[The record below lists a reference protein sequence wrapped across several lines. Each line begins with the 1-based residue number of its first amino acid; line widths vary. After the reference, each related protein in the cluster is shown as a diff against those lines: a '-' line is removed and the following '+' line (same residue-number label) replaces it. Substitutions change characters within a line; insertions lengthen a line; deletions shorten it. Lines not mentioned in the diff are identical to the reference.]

1 MKDIITIDGPVGAG
15 KSTVAK
21 IISEKLG
28 YTYLDTGSMYRAL
41 TLKILRRGIPS
52 DNIQE
57 IINITYNTIIE
68 FKENKVIL
76 DGEDVS
82 NLIRTKDIEK
92 LVSIISSIPEVRK
105 YIVSL
110 QRKISAKG
118 KVIMD
123 GRDCGTVIAPDAKYK
138 FYLDASIEERAKRRL
153 VDKKYSNQSASL
165 EEIIKMIEERDRIDK
180 TREDSPL
187 TIPEGA
193 IIINTDGLS
202 IDQVVEKILSYIK

>member
-110 QRKISAKG
+110 QRKISDKG